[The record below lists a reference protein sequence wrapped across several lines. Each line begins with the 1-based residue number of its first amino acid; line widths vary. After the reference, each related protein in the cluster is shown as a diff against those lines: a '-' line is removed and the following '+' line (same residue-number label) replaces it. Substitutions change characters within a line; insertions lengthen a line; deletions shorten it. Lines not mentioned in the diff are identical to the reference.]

1 LVEKSNF
8 LSCGTVFYY
17 SKVENDG
24 YAIVWKVRRVYDDD
38 TGRIRL
44 VKGTGE
50 ILEDCVSRH
59 RQYLINKQVRY
70 QSQKNGVFCPS

>member
-1 LVEKSNF
+1 
-8 LSCGTVFYY
+8 
-17 SKVENDG
+17 
-24 YAIVWKVRRVYDDD
+24 VYDDD

-70 QSQKNGVFCPS
+70 QS

>member
-1 LVEKSNF
+1 M
-8 LSCGTVFYY
+8 
-17 SKVENDG
+17 
-24 YAIVWKVRRVYDDD
+24 VWKVRRVYDDD

-59 RQYLINKQVRY
+59 RQYIINKQVRY
-70 QSQKNGVFCPS
+70 QSQDSRFFYTHHKHANVEEDRMFFIEIFTF